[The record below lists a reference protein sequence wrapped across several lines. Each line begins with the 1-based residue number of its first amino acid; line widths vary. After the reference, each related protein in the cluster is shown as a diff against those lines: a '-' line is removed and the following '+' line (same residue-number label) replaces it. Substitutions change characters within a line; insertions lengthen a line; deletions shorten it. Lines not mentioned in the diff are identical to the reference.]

1 LNLSLALFCPL
12 SQLHS
17 ITRLYCAQ
25 ELHEKTLQ
33 LHTLESET
41 HSKENSMRH
50 EVSNT
55 SQQVAALRDELER
68 RLKDLVQ
75 VREERDALQVGIP

>member
-1 LNLSLALFCPL
+1 MYL
-12 SQLHS
+12 Q
-17 ITRLYCAQ
+17 CAQ

-50 EVSNT
+50 EVNNT

-75 VREERDALQVGIP
+75 AREERDALHVRRHCAA